1 MAEND
6 IKVSEL
12 PSGTVDATSAFYMAK
27 SDNSYQVRGK
37 NIADYSVASQTQA
50 GLNNK
55 TPVAAINAAISNTAD
70 AFDDTASYAVGDLC
84 IYENALYRFT
94 TAKSAGAWDSN
105 KVTATTLDAEKM
117 RHIKD
122 LPAGSDYSPAITP
135 TSSHLLPVSD
145 GTHEYK
151 ASVGDVVK
159 LATYIVTFGDTKSSD
174 QTTTNTLLVISSQSI
189 NLEDDMTIGCVFSGV
204 MKTSRFTSS
213 LCLVIDGNLAGTWS
227 TNSTDFTTITGFHCQ
242 TLTAGS
248 HTIGIGIISQDSGTT
263 ATLKSHNRFG
273 GLLIGGI

>member
-12 PSGTVDATSAFYMAK
+12 TSGSVDATSAFYMAK
-27 SDNSYQVRGK
+27 SDNSYQVSGK

-55 TPVAAINAAISNTAD
+55 TPVAAINSAISNTAD

-135 TSSHLLPVSD
+135 TSSHLLPLSD
-145 GTHEYK
+145 GTNEYK
-151 ASVGDVVK
+151 ASVGDVVG
-159 LATYIVTFGDTKSSD
+159 AYTTPVEIYSNETYSNDIGVQK
-174 QTTTNTLLVISSQSI
+174 TLNQDFTSFNFCRI
-189 NLEDDMTIGCVFSGV
+189 TIGKGDFN
-204 MKTSRFTSS
+204 SS
-213 LCLVIDGNLAGTWS
+213 NRTFVLFPNLRT
-227 TNSTDFTTITGFHCQ
+227 
-242 TLTAGS
+242 
-248 HTIGIGIISQDSGTT
+248 GTT
-263 ATLKSHNRFG
+263 AYLPIAFSDGVYHYVRIQLTSNNKINILSSDIPSL
-273 GLLIGGI
+273 GLYSVVGFN